1 MAGRKKFGEILVDAG
16 VLTERVLQQALE
28 VQKQTGKHLGQILEE
43 RGIITERDVAVVL
56 ARQFGLKTVRDIA
69 AHPFSMDLLQLVDGD
84 TCLKKLI
91 FPLKIDGRRLYL
103 AMVNPL
109 DIETIDELAFKTGL
123 SVTACVTTREE
134 IVAAVNRHYLGK
146 DPRMEKGWWTI
157 LVVDD
162 QEMVRAA
169 IRAALER
176 EGYQVLEASNGAEG
190 LKEALNQL
198 PHLVLT
204 DTIMPRLTGDEMFR
218 NLQANAR
225 TRKIPVIGLS
235 SKSAPE
241 EEARVLNLG
250 YFDFIAK
257 PINAVRLK
265 ARVRR
270 ALRLVYGDTPP
281 PKL

>member
-1 MAGRKKFGEILVDAG
+1 
-16 VLTERVLQQALE
+16 
-28 VQKQTGKHLGQILEE
+28 
-43 RGIITERDVAVVL
+43 
-56 ARQFGLKTVRDIA
+56 
-69 AHPFSMDLLQLVDGD
+69 
-84 TCLKKLI
+84 
-91 FPLKIDGRRLYL
+91 
-103 AMVNPL
+103 
-109 DIETIDELAFKTGL
+109 
-123 SVTACVTTREE
+123 
-134 IVAAVNRHYLGK
+134 
-146 DPRMEKGWWTI
+146 MEKGWWTI

-225 TRKIPVIGLS
+225 SRKIPVIGLS